1 MYYIKFQLFRQS
13 IFDNFVGCTA
23 ADGVD
28 AYLNGAQ
35 LAARL
40 HSTLRCRSVRFAI
53 TTGIVK
59 F

>member
-1 MYYIKFQLFRQS
+1 LNC
-13 IFDNFVGCTA
+13 FDKAFLTISWGVHCTA

-40 HSTLRCRSVRFAI
+40 HSALRCRSVRFAI
-53 TTGIVK
+53 ITVLLS